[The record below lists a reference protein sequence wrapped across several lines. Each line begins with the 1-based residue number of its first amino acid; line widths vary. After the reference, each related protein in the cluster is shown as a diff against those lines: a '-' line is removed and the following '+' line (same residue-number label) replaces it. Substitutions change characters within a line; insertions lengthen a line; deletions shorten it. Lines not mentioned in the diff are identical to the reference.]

1 MGNFAYL
8 RRLLHAL
15 NEINNECK
23 AISSLLNTDNPSVNV
38 YCFGCYVVAIR
49 CTIKIIIKGRVYM
62 DEFILMSKQ

>member
-1 MGNFAYL
+1 MNVK
-8 RRLLHAL
+8 LLVP
-15 NEINNECK
+15 C
-23 AISSLLNTDNPSVNV
+23 LNTDNPSVNV